1 MTDSRT
7 EEELWISKKEL
18 DDDEELSHNEN
29 VATVEAMMF
38 EISSISLHVVLQI
51 VTLVQQQATV
61 ATGGSEISSMMC
73 LHMTEFGGFSLTESL
88 IATTSSVM
96 IVIMSATR
104 KYLSKFMC
112 SPSMRVCDIPVM
124 FVTTKP
130 LKEED

>member
-1 MTDSRT
+1 M
-7 EEELWISKKEL
+7 SKHEFNKAMEARSA
-18 DDDEELSHNEN
+18 EK
-29 VATVEAMMF
+29 VKIPTVP
-38 EISSISLHVVLQI
+38 
-51 VTLVQQQATV
+51 
-61 ATGGSEISSMMC
+61 
-73 LHMTEFGGFSLTESL
+73 LTKNALRL
-88 IATTSSVM
+88 IGTTSSVM